1 MHKTDGFHKMD
12 PLSFKN
18 KVLDNVA
25 KYLEM
30 HLEDV
35 PTQFSGVNKWKTMV
49 KNCGVDLDY
58 DNLFLKVAS
67 DLLHRKII
75 LISATSEN
83 IDQITPK
90 KFFSKPPI
98 HLLVFYG
105 NKERQRPNTFQSV
118 LKLPSCPLAQESIQ
132 DACAQNL
139 DEEDNI
145 YNLAQEVS
153 EDDILGHERD
163 NPRPNIKI
171 GTMTYAMKEKIKRI
185 QSRKCE
191 FISVEDEE
199 FKGSCVP
206 IAVMI
211 ATWLRKSALYDFS
224 KQYRNTNTC
233 WPRHEKQKKK
243 RRGKGENKKK
253 KPGYVKKPDDFV
265 TIEPKLFEEYG
276 YGLKARQMKSLK
288 NVHVQGKDRDREG
301 AKTYIRKELKRLSE
315 SKRFKDID
323 LYKPQSLEDVLPLLG

>member
-12 PLSFKN
+12 SPSFKK
-18 KVLDNVA
+18 KVLDNVE
-25 KYLEM
+25 KYLEKN
-30 HLEDV
+30 LEDV
-35 PTQFSGVNKWKTMV
+35 PSQFDSVNQWKKMV

-67 DLLHRKII
+67 DLLHRKIVI
-75 LISATSEN
+75 ISATSEN

-90 KFFSKPPI
+90 NFFSKPPI

-105 NKERQRPNTFQSV
+105 NKKRQRPNTFQSV
-118 LKLPSCPLAQESIQ
+118 LKLPSCPLAQGSIQ
-132 DACAQNL
+132 DACAPKV
-139 DEEDNI
+139 DGEDSI

-153 EDDILGHERD
+153 EEDILGHEKD

-185 QSRKCE
+185 KSKKCE

-224 KQYRNTNTC
+224 KQYKNTQNC
-233 WPRHEKQKKK
+233 WPRLQKQKKK
-243 RRGKGENKKK
+243 RKGKGETKRK
-253 KPGYVKKPDDFV
+253 KPGYVTKPTDFV
-265 TIEPKLFEEYG
+265 TLEPKLFEEYG
-276 YGLKARQMKSLK
+276 YGSKANKMKALK
-288 NVHVQGKDRDREG
+288 NIHKQGKEKDRED
-301 AKTYIRKELKRLSE
+301 AKTYIRKELTRLNE
-315 SKRFKDID
+315 SMRFKDVD
-323 LYKPQSLEDVLPLLG
+323 LYQPQTLEDVLPLLG